1 MPHLLCFGLGYSARA
16 LAGRWRAAGMGVTGT
31 SRSPEGVARI
41 AAAGNRGIV
50 FEGTERGR
58 ELTAA
63 IASATHVLVSAP
75 PDGDGDPVLRCH
87 ATDLAASPGIG
98 WIGYLSTVGVYGDHG
113 GAWVD
118 ESSALH
124 PVSERSTRR
133 VAAERAWLDFGASS
147 GRPVMIF
154 RLAGIYGPGRNTL
167 ENVLAGEARRI
178 IKPGQVFNRIHV
190 ADIATTLAASIA
202 RPRAGAIYNVTDDEP
217 APPEDVVA
225 YAADLLAATL
235 PPALDF
241 ATAEL
246 SPMARSFYGET
257 KRVSNQLI
265 RRELGVDLA
274 YPTYREAAKAL
285 LADLRNRGE

>member
-1 MPHLLCFGLGYSARA
+1 MPHLFCFGLGYSAAA
-16 LAGRWRAAGMGVTGT
+16 LASRWRANGWPVTGT
-31 SRSPEGVARI
+31 SRSREGALRLEVAGYSGIVLEGSSRQPDV
-41 AAAGNRGIV
+41 AAA
-50 FEGTERGR
+50 
-58 ELTAA
+58 LQA
-63 IASATHVLVSAP
+63 ATHVLVSAP

-133 VAAERAWLDFGASS
+133 VAAERAWLDFGAAS

-257 KRVSNQLI
+257 KRVSNRLI
-265 RRELGVDLA
+265 RRELGVELA

-285 LADLRNRGE
+285 LVDLRGRIP